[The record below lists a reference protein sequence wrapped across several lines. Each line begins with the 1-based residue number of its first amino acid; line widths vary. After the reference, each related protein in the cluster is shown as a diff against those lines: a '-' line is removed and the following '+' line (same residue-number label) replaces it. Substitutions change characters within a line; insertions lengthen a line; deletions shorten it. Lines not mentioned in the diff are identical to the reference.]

1 MNLSSLLAAPA
12 TNPEARV
19 HTVGERYV
27 VIDDLLPAAD
37 FEATAEAFAGI
48 RLKPVLSTIDPVY
61 DGFAYRG
68 GEDRQR
74 LTGNADDADA
84 DDASAADVNAHDT
97 PRWQRAVKEQITAH
111 LGLLGAPDRADRLS
125 LTLSAW
131 GYPAGSRLSWHNDA
145 GAGRIGA
152 YVYFTHR
159 AWDSD
164 WGGGLAVIDEES
176 RADAA
181 DGAAL
186 VDSATHP
193 ALILPRP
200 NRLVVFRA
208 HTMHAVQRVD
218 ATAGDRLRRT
228 WTGFITEDTP

>member
-1 MNLSSLLAAPA
+1 MNLSALLAAPA
-12 TNPEARV
+12 TNPRARV
-19 HTVGERYV
+19 HSAGERYV

-37 FEATAEAFAGI
+37 FEATAEAFTRI
-48 RLKPVLSTIDPVY
+48 SLKPVLSTIDPVY

-68 GEDRQR
+68 GEERQDLAR
-74 LTGNADDADA
+74 NAD
-84 DDASAADVNAHDT
+84 DT
-97 PRWQRAVKEQITAH
+97 PRWQRAVKERITAH
-111 LGLLGAPDRADRLS
+111 LDLLAAPGRAEHLS
-125 LTLSAW
+125 LTISAW

-164 WGGGLAVIDEES
+164 WGGGLAVFDEES
-176 RADAA
+176 RPDAA

-186 VDSATHP
+186 VDSAGHP
-193 ALILPRP
+193 TLILPRP

-218 ATAGDRLRRT
+218 TTAGDRLRRT

>member
-1 MNLSSLLAAPA
+1 MNLSSLLDAPA

-19 HTVGERYV
+19 HSAGERYI

-37 FEATAEAFAGI
+37 FEATAEAFTRI
-48 RLKPVLSTIDPVY
+48 PLKPVLSTIDPVY

-68 GEDRQR
+68 GEERQELAR
-74 LTGNADDADA
+74 NAD
-84 DDASAADVNAHDT
+84 DT

-111 LGLLGAPDRADRLS
+111 LDLLAAPGRAEHLS

-164 WGGGLAVIDEES
+164 WGGGLAVFDEES

-186 VDSATHP
+186 VDSARHP

-200 NRLVVFRA
+200 NRLVVFRS

-218 ATAGDRLRRT
+218 TTAGDRLRRT

>member
-1 MNLSSLLAAPA
+1 MNLATLLAAPA
-12 TNPEARV
+12 TNPDARV
-19 HTVGERYV
+19 HSRGDRYV
-27 VIDDLLPAAD
+27 VIDDLLPDAD
-37 FEATAEAFAGI
+37 FEATADAFARI

-61 DGFAYRG
+61 DGFAHRG
-68 GEDRQR
+68 GEEKQR
-74 LTGNADDADA
+74 LAHTDDGA
-84 DDASAADVNAHDT
+84 
-97 PRWQRAVKEQITAH
+97 PRWQRAVKEQIGAH
-111 LGLLGAPDRADRLS
+111 LDLLGAPGAADRLS

-131 GYPAGSRLSWHNDA
+131 GYSAGSRLSWHNDA

-159 AWDSD
+159 AWSTD
-164 WGGGLAVIDEES
+164 WGGGLALIDEES

-181 DGAAL
+181 DGPAL
-186 VDSATHP
+186 VHTATHP
-193 ALILPRP
+193 TLVLPRP

-218 ATAGDRLRRT
+218 PTAGDRLRRT

>member
-1 MNLSSLLAAPA
+1 MNLATLLATPA
-12 TNPEARV
+12 TNPDARV
-19 HTVGERYV
+19 HSRGDRYV
-27 VIDDLLPAAD
+27 VIDDLLPEAD
-37 FEATAEAFAGI
+37 FEATAGTFART

-61 DGFAYRG
+61 DGFAHRG
-68 GEDRQR
+68 GEEKQR
-74 LTGNADDADA
+74 LAHTEDDA
-84 DDASAADVNAHDT
+84 
-97 PRWQRAVKEQITAH
+97 PRWQRAVKEQIGAH
-111 LGLLGAPDRADRLS
+111 LDLLAAPGGTDRLS

-159 AWDSD
+159 TWSAD
-164 WGGGLAVIDEES
+164 WGGGLALIDEES
-176 RADAA
+176 RADGA
-181 DGAAL
+181 DGDAL
-186 VDSATHP
+186 VHSATHP
-193 ALILPRP
+193 TLVLPRP

-218 ATAGDRLRRT
+218 PNAGDRLRRT

>member
-1 MNLSSLLAAPA
+1 MNVGSLLAAHPD
-12 TNPEARV
+12 TRV
-19 HTVGERYV
+19 HSRGDRYL
-27 VIDDLLPAAD
+27 VIDDLLPQAD
-37 FEATAEAFAGI
+37 FDATADTFEHI

-68 GEDRQR
+68 GEEKQP
-74 LTGNADDADA
+74 LGHTADDA
-84 DDASAADVNAHDT
+84 
-97 PRWQRAVKEQITAH
+97 PRWQHAVKEQITTH
-111 LGLLGAPDRADRLS
+111 LDLLGAPGRADSLS

-159 AWDSD
+159 TWDTD
-164 WGGGLAVIDEES
+164 WGGGLALIDEES

-181 DGAAL
+181 DGATL
-186 VDSATHP
+186 VHCATHP

-200 NRLVVFRA
+200 NRLVIFRA

-218 ATAGDRLRRT
+218 PTAGDRLRRT
-228 WTGFITEDTP
+228 WTGFITEEAA

>member
-1 MNLSSLLAAPA
+1 MNLATVLAATA
-12 TNPEARV
+12 TNPDARV
-19 HTVGERYV
+19 HSRGDRYV
-27 VIDDLLPAAD
+27 VIDDLLPDAD
-37 FEATAEAFAGI
+37 FEATADAFTRI
-48 RLKPVLSTIDPVY
+48 RLKPVLSTIDPMY

-68 GEDRQR
+68 GEDKQR
-74 LTGNADDADA
+74 LAHTDDEA
-84 DDASAADVNAHDT
+84 
-97 PRWQRAVKEQITAH
+97 PRWQRAVKEQIGVH
-111 LGLLGAPDRADRLS
+111 LGLLAAPGRAENLS
-125 LTLSAW
+125 LTFSAW

-159 AWDSD
+159 TWDTD
-164 WGGGLAVIDEES
+164 WGGGLALIDEES

-186 VDSATHP
+186 VHSATHP
-193 ALILPRP
+193 ALVLPRP
-200 NRLVVFRA
+200 NRLIVFRA

-228 WTGFITEDTP
+228 YTGFITEDTP

>member
-1 MNLSSLLAAPA
+1 MNTATLLAPPA
-12 TNPEARV
+12 TGPDAGV
-19 HTVGERYV
+19 HSRGDRFV
-27 VIDDLLPAAD
+27 VIDDLLPQAD
-37 FEATAEAFAGI
+37 FDDTAAAFERI

-68 GEDRQR
+68 GEEKQR
-74 LTGNADDADA
+74 LADSPD
-84 DDASAADVNAHDT
+84 DT

-111 LGLLGAPDRADRLS
+111 LDLLGLLGAPDRAERLS

-145 GAGRIGA
+145 GAGRVGA

-159 AWDSD
+159 AWDTD
-164 WGGGLAVIDEES
+164 WGGGLTMIDEPS

-186 VDSATHP
+186 LHTTTHP
-193 ALILPRP
+193 TLILPRP

-228 WTGFITEDTP
+228 HTGFITEDTP

>member
-1 MNLSSLLAAPA
+1 MNLGTLLATPA
-12 TNPEARV
+12 TNPDAHV
-19 HTVGERYV
+19 HSRGDRYV
-27 VIDDLLPAAD
+27 VIDDLLPEAD
-37 FEATAEAFAGI
+37 FAATTEAFAGI

-68 GEDRQR
+68 GEDKQR
-74 LTGNADDADA
+74 LADTDDDA
-84 DDASAADVNAHDT
+84 
-97 PRWQRAVKEQITAH
+97 PRWQRAVKEQIRAH
-111 LGLLGAPDRADRLS
+111 LDLLAAPGRTEDLS

-152 YVYFTHR
+152 YVYFTHPT
-159 AWDSD
+159 WDTD
-164 WGGGLAVIDEES
+164 WGGGLALIDEES
-176 RADAA
+176 RPGAA

-186 VDSATHP
+186 VHSTSHP
-193 ALILPRP
+193 ALIQPRP

-218 ATAGDRLRRT
+218 TTAGDRLRRT
-228 WTGFITEDTP
+228 YTGFITEDTP